1 MLGGGPTDD
10 EDKCVG
16 TGKDAMTEHILKVWP
31 EYFDA
36 ILRGDKNFEIRKD
49 DRGFREQ
56 DVLLLREYSPGSDE
70 YTGREITAR
79 VTYCIRGNEPM
90 GHAFGLRTGFVAMAL
105 AVPSEDHGCK

>member
-1 MLGGGPTDD
+1 MS
-10 EDKCVG
+10 
-16 TGKDAMTEHILKVWP
+16 EHDLKVWP

-36 ILRGDKNFEIRKD
+36 IQRGDKTFEIRKD
-49 DRGFREQ
+49 DRGFQEH

-90 GHAFGLRTGFVAMAL
+90 GFAFGLRTGFVAMAL
-105 AVPSEDHGCK
+105 AVPSEHRGGDE